1 MTRGGSQPAV
11 KDATLPGIEQQALQI
26 AAEASEPEAFDKL
39 SRGEELRYKTST
51 RRFRG
56 LYAGTLLFLLA
67 LQLAATNGI
76 FLAVGRGL
84 LEYDPITLRIFV
96 GATVT
101 QVVALVLVIVRH
113 LFPNNR

>member
-1 MTRGGSQPAV
+1 MTRGGSQPAA
-11 KDATLPGIEQQALQI
+11 KDALPGIVEQQALQI
-26 AAEASEPEAFDKL
+26 AAQASEPEGLDKL

-67 LQLAATNGI
+67 LQLTATNGI

-84 LEYDPITLRIFV
+84 LEYDPVTLRIFV

-113 LFPNNR
+113 LFPNSR